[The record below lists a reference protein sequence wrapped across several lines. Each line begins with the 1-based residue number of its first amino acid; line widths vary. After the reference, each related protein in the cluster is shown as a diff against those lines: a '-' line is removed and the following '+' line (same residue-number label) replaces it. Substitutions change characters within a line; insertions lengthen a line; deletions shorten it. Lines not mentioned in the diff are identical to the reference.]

1 MATSKQLDNP
11 PSIGGHAEGAYE
23 QIKAAIVR
31 GTLAPGSR
39 ISEPELARQ
48 LGVSRT
54 PVHQAVVRL
63 QDEEWLEVS
72 SRRGLTIAA
81 LEARAMRE
89 IYEVLVGLE
98 GIAVAALASRS
109 PEDPI
114 DAQLAAAN
122 AKCEQALEQNDLMM
136 WAEADNAFHRLLIE
150 SSGNSRLIRVGAMLE
165 EHAHRARLL
174 TVRLRPLPTQSNLD
188 HANIAS
194 LIGKRDPVR
203 ARAELEEHRKRG
215 IETLVPIL
223 DALNPAP
230 AEGFIPLSK

>member
-1 MATSKQLDNP
+1 MATGQQIDN
-11 PSIGGHAEGAYE
+11 STLVVGHAGGAYE
-23 QIKAAIVR
+23 QIKAAIIR
-31 GTLAPGSR
+31 GSLAPGSR
-39 ISEPELARQ
+39 ISEPELAKQ

-72 SRRGLTIAA
+72 SRRGLTIAP
-81 LEARAMRE
+81 LEAGPMRD
-89 IYEVLVGLE
+89 IYEVLIGLE
-98 GIAVAALASRS
+98 GIAVASLAGRS

-114 DAQLAAAN
+114 DAELAAAN
-122 AKCEQALEQNDLMM
+122 AKCEQALQHNDLQM

-150 SSGNSRLIRVGAMLE
+150 SSGNSRLIRVCAMLE

-174 TVRLRPLPTQSNLD
+174 TVRLRPLPTQSNTD

-194 LIGKRDPVR
+194 FIGKRDPVK
-203 ARAELEEHRKRG
+203 ARAELEDHRRRG

-223 DALNPAP
+223 DALNPVPSA
-230 AEGFIPLSK
+230 GFVPLGK

>member
-1 MATSKQLDNP
+1 MATGQQIGSAT
-11 PSIGGHAEGAYE
+11 PSVGHADGAYE
-23 QIKAAIVR
+23 QIKAAIIT
-31 GTLAPGSR
+31 GALAPGSKV
-39 ISEPELARQ
+39 SEPELAKR

-72 SRRGLTIAA
+72 SRRGLTIAP
-81 LEARAMRE
+81 LEAGAMRE
-89 IYEVLVGLE
+89 IYEVLIGLE
-98 GIAVAALASRS
+98 GIAVASLAGRS

-114 DAQLAAAN
+114 DAELAAAN
-122 AKCEQALEQNDLMM
+122 AKCEQALEQHDLMM

-174 TVRLRPLPTQSNLD
+174 TVRFRPVPTQSNID

-194 LIGKRDPVR
+194 FIGKRDPVN
-203 ARAELEEHRKRG
+203 ARSELENHRKRG
-215 IETLVPIL
+215 IDTLVPIL
-223 DALNPAP
+223 EALNPVPTASFVRL
-230 AEGFIPLSK
+230 GK